1 MASKKLDKPSAMQ
14 KAKMIMEYREF
25 ETTFEKLLQTQKD
38 LYPHA
43 VDYHRTNFQHSIQY
57 LLSSVLNQTET
68 LVQQPQASWENTNE
82 VVSDILY
89 CADVNMQQLFSL
101 EMPNQL
107 TEDRDFEAVKTKL
120 YETKYYP
127 ISEHLNY
134 IFLPPALERKT
145 FIRKHLGRLADTVR
159 FCDLG
164 FGPGVLSALILQ
176 QKELWTGCGVDISS
190 HCLDHATRLLKK
202 KGVLKRCELS
212 VGDVRTL
219 PYSDDT
225 FDLVIAVEVLEHIP
239 DPEVG
244 LTEAMRVLKPGGYA
258 ITALPVKLPILMH
271 LYDFESPDEV
281 LALYRKVGL
290 RVVDFET
297 KEFQRQTEPFTDTF
311 ALSIKL

>member
-1 MASKKLDKPSAMQ
+1 MQ
-14 KAKMIMEYREF
+14 YYEF
-25 ETTFEKLLQTQKD
+25 ETAFKDLLQTQKD

-43 VDYHRTNFQHSIQY
+43 VEYHQTNFQHSIQG
-57 LLSSVLNQTET
+57 LLSSILDQTEA
-68 LVQQPQASWENTNE
+68 LVQQSQASWENTEE

-89 CADVNMQQLFSL
+89 CADVNMHQLFAL

-120 YETKYYP
+120 YETKFYP

-145 FIRKHLGRLADTVR
+145 FVRKHLGRLGDTGH

-164 FGPGVLSALILQ
+164 FGPGVLSAFILQ
-176 QKELWTGCGVDISS
+176 QKAFWTGCGIDISQ
-190 HCLDHATRLLKK
+190 HCLHHAKRLLRKK
-202 KGVLKRCELS
+202 DVLERCELT

-219 PYSDDT
+219 PYSDNT
-225 FDLVIAVEVLEHIP
+225 FDLVIAIEVLEHIP

-271 LYDFESPDEV
+271 LYDFDSTDEV
-281 LALYRKVGL
+281 LELYKKVGL
-290 RVVDFET
+290 RIVDFET
-297 KEFQRQTEPFTDTF
+297 QEFQRQTETFIDTF
-311 ALSIKL
+311 ALSIKP